1 MVVRGGVRRHLVE
14 EFAEIISNGQV
25 NEHLLVEGGVVVTI
39 DRLHVLK
46 LGEVT
51 ERVGITHEILDLAV
65 RLQALDH
72 IDDVL
77 DLVAVEH
84 ASEELVEGI

>member
-1 MVVRGGVRRHLVE
+1 M
-14 EFAEIISNGQV
+14 
-25 NEHLLVEGGVVVTI
+25 LVEGGVVVTI

>member
-1 MVVRGGVRRHLVE
+1 MVIGGGVRGDLVK

-51 ERVGITHEILDLAV
+51 KRIGITHEILDLAV
-65 RLQALDH
+65 RLQAFDDV
-72 IDDVL
+72 DDVL

-84 ASEELVEGI
+84 TSEELVEGV

>member
-1 MVVRGGVRRHLVE
+1 MVVRGGVRGDLVK

-46 LGEVT
+46 LSEVT
-51 ERVGITHEILDLAV
+51 KRVGITHEILDLAV
-65 RLQALDH
+65 RLQAFDDV
-72 IDDVL
+72 DDVL

-84 ASEELVEGI
+84 ASEELVEGV

>member
-1 MVVRGGVRRHLVE
+1 M
-14 EFAEIISNGQV
+14 
-25 NEHLLVEGGVVVTI
+25 LVEGGVVVTI

-84 ASEELVEGI
+84 ASEELVEGV